1 MQFHSQTQSDKVMCS
16 KQKHWDWE
24 RRVQGYKAIGILL
37 ADPITT
43 IPGQVA
49 SPGQP
54 NIGGAQ
60 ASPTSQSGSAAQ
72 YPAQHTPATRTMP
85 NW

>member
-1 MQFHSQTQSDKVMCS
+1 MSLRFCK
-16 KQKHWDWE
+16 KQDNCFKIFIADF
-24 RRVQGYKAIGILL
+24 VDVATYCLLL
-37 ADPITT
+37 ADPITA

-85 NW
+85 N